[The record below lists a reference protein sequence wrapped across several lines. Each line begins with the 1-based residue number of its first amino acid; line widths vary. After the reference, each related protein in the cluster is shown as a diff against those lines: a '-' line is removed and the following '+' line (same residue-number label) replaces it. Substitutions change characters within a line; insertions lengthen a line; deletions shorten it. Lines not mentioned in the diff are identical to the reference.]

1 MIFDHLDRASLYQN
15 LHPRFAPAFDFVRE
29 VAAAPQRFADGRHEL
44 RGIELFALVE
54 RYSTEAPDKRVFESH
69 RKYIDL
75 QAVIT
80 GREVMGFA
88 PTTLLTPSEDFNLAR
103 DIQFYKPLAFADGAA
118 SALAMGQGDWVILYP
133 DDGHM
138 PRCNLGQTS
147 EVLKVVCKILA

>member
-54 RYSTEAPDKRVFESH
+54 RYST
-69 RKYIDL
+69 
-75 QAVIT
+75 AVIT